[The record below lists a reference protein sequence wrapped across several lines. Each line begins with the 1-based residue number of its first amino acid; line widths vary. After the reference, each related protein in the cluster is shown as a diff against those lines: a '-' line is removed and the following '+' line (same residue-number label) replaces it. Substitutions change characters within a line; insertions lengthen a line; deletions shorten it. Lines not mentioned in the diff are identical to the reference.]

1 MNIVE
6 IRDFCFAYPDCS
18 SKVLDQVNLSIQEG
32 TLNVICGR
40 SGCGKS
46 TLLRHLKSVLMPH
59 GTASGEI
66 LYKGK
71 RLREIDHRTQSQE
84 IGFVMQNPDNQ
95 IVTDKV
101 WHELS
106 FGLES
111 LGYDNAAIRL
121 RVAEMASY
129 FGIHQWFYKGVE
141 ELSGGQ
147 KQLLNLAAIMA
158 MHPSLLILDEPTSQL
173 DPIAAS
179 DFLETVKKINRDIGT
194 TVIITEH
201 RLQDIVPYADK
212 AFVMDKGN
220 VFLEGSPRE
229 IGAALREQKHGMFLS
244 MHVPMQIYGATD
256 SRDTCPLTVSEGRQW
271 LERYCREKNITEEKR
286 EKINVD
292 FLTVVR
298 EGEQQDPDNRKN
310 MAIHMKDVWFRYEKD
325 SPDVVRDLSLEVRKG
340 EFYALVAES
349 R

>member
-111 LGYDNAAIRL
+111 LGYDNATIRL

-158 MHPSLLILDEPTSQL
+158 MHPSLLILDEPLDGL
-173 DPIAAS
+173 DPVMRKQIWTILMSEVA
-179 DFLETVKKINRDIGT
+179 ERRT
-194 TVIITEH
+194 TVLVSSHNLRELEDVCDHVGIMNHGKVIIERSLFDLHGNISKIQVACQTGMPKLPKEFEVLH
-201 RLQDIVPYADK
+201 MSNSGRVYTMIV
-212 AFVMDKGN
+212 KGN
-220 VFLEGSPRE
+220 PRE
-229 IGAALREQKHGMFLS
+229 VAAAIQTEGDHLAIVDIL
-244 MHVPMQIYGATD
+244 
-256 SRDTCPLTVSEGRQW
+256 PLT
-271 LERYCREKNITEEKR
+271 LEEIFIYEMGGLGYE
-286 EKINVD
+286 V
-292 FLTVVR
+292 
-298 EGEQQDPDNRKN
+298 
-310 MAIHMKDVWFRYEKD
+310 KDILF
-325 SPDVVRDLSLEVRKG
+325 
-340 EFYALVAES
+340 
-349 R
+349 